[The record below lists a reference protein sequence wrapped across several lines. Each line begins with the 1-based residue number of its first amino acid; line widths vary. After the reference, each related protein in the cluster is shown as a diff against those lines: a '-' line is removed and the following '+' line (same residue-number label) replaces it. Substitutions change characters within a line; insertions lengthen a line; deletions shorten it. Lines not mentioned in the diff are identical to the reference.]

1 MPPVTAIDFLENQ
14 LKLEKEARETLPYE
28 PDKCTYPQPLRQLVF
43 TCLTCL
49 RANNNTPI
57 GVCYLCLIQCHSTH
71 ELVELLPKRSFV
83 CDCGTTRM
91 KNGHACELRMRQAKE
106 DAKNHNPGVL
116 GNQGPSAGQ
125 HSHQSNQNSDRPPSR
140 PHQLLS
146 QGIPKLRAGLSPAH
160 FHSLSSLQLPAEDVP
175 SSSNTYN
182 HNYKGRFCSCN
193 ELYNPMRETRTMHQC
208 YFGEFCGEDWFH
220 QDCIMGY
227 KPGMFSHD
235 QPEPSENKLAL
246 LPSPGLD
253 AEHDR
258 TNLDPGYLGAKSNG
272 SDKPSTSNE
281 AENEVRE
288 NQHDVPQSSLPDHA
302 DSDSEEADVIP
313 YFPALDSF
321 SEFICWGCIDAFKE
335 AFDELSTNSKIV
347 AAKLPHFEGICSA
360 HEWKT
365 RYDQY
370 VDGEPQSKKT
380 KNGKENRQLYT
391 LFLRDGFK
399 EELIKTK
406 ESAPTDSPVGALLR
420 TFDFL
425 SGDDVVYSPKE
436 DTDVSSSTGS
446 LYDMGT
452 EALQALP
459 GQQAIEGLHAY
470 GLMKSRL
477 RDFFQ
482 GFVDKK
488 KVVTED
494 EVRDFFDNLKNSN

>member
-1 MPPVTAIDFLENQ
+1 MPPVTAVDYLENQ

-28 PDKCTYPQPLRQLVF
+28 PDKCTYPQPLRQLIF

-49 RANNNTPI
+49 RANGNTPL

-91 KNGHACELRMRQAKE
+91 KNGHACELRLKQAKH
-106 DAKNHNPGVL
+106 DAENDNL
-116 GNQGPSAGQ
+116 GAQGNLNTIVSGQ
-125 HSHQSNQNSDRPPSR
+125 EGQSNQVSNRPPNR
-140 PHQLLS
+140 PHQLLR
-146 QGIPKLRAGLSPAH
+146 QGIPKLRAGLTSAH
-160 FHSLSSLQLPAEDVP
+160 FHSLSGIKLPAEDVP

-182 HNYKGRFCSCN
+182 HNFKGSFCSCN
-193 ELYNPMRETRTMHQC
+193 EVYNPMKETRTMHQC

-227 KPGMFSHD
+227 KPGLFTN
-235 QPEPSENKLAL
+235 ESEGPGKNRLLL

-253 AEHDR
+253 AVHDL
-258 TNLDPGYLGAKSNG
+258 TGLNSGNEEDSEKKEEQPKEENG
-272 SDKPSTSNE
+272 PK
-281 AENEVRE
+281 ENS
-288 NQHDVPQSSLPDHA
+288 HDVPQKSLSDHA
-302 DSDSEEADVIP
+302 DSDSEGADIIP
-313 YFPALDSF
+313 YFPDLDTF
-321 SEFICWGCIDAFKE
+321 SEFICWGCIDSFRV

-347 AAKLPHFEGICSA
+347 AAKLPHFEDTRSA
-360 HEWKT
+360 YDWKT
-365 RYDQY
+365 RYDEY
-370 VDGEPQSKKT
+370 VDGEPKKKKSKNEKPSY
-380 KNGKENRQLYT
+380 QPYS
-391 LFLRDGFK
+391 LFLRHNFK
-399 EELIKTK
+399 EELNKIK
-406 ESAPTDSPVGALLR
+406 ESAKFDSPVGALLR
-420 TFDFL
+420 TFEFL
-425 SGDDVVYSPKE
+425 CGE
-436 DTDVSSSTGS
+436 DTLYEPEEIADASSSTGS

-482 GFVDKK
+482 GFVDKN

-494 EVRDFFDNLKNSN
+494 EVRKFFDKLKNSGKD